1 MLSRNYSGGKPCQ
14 IAAALMEKVS
24 AFDFSYFDVSR
35 LPLDTF
41 LGSRLEIRAG
51 SI

>member
-14 IAAALMEKVS
+14 IAATLMVKVS
-24 AFDFSYFDVSR
+24 AFDFSYFDESR
-35 LPLDTF
+35 LPLYT
-41 LGSRLEIRAG
+41 LLRRRLEIRAG

>member
-1 MLSRNYSGGKPCQ
+1 MIPRLGWVDVMLSRNYSGGKPCQ
-14 IAAALMEKVS
+14 IAAALMVKVS

-41 LGSRLEIRAG
+41 LR
-51 SI
+51 